1 MSQVHFC
8 ILCNKVPQPQKQAY
22 FRNVTEESLLSLKEL
37 LNKHYGEQEVLRCL
51 EELVVLCNGACQTSL
66 KKLFKLKQDF
76 QSLEKDVIEKMA
88 GRFKQM
94 EVDTEGPT
102 TPQRSFNLR
111 VGLNT
116 PERDTL
122 SRTIAETPCVS
133 VS

>member
-22 FRNVTEESLLSLKEL
+22 FRNVTEESLKSLKEL
-37 LNKHYGEQEVLRCL
+37 LNKHCGEQEVLRCL
-51 EELVVLCNGACQTSL
+51 EEPVVLCKGACQTPL
-66 KKLFKLKQDF
+66 KKLLQLKQDF
-76 QSLEKDVIEKMA
+76 QSLQKDIEKMA

-133 VS
+133 LS